1 MKGILENIGPEERAW
16 MSTPFHPSVSY
27 IVSFVASVDLSL
39 IYSLYDADPPFVFN
53 ACFDVSLFV
62 FLTTRLFSLV
72 SRIGIT

>member
-39 IYSLYDADPPFVFN
+39 IYSLYDADPPFVLYSQRLLRRFPVR
-53 ACFDVSLFV
+53 VSHY
-62 FLTTRLFSLV
+62 
-72 SRIGIT
+72 